1 MSFENYTLAQYK
13 IDIDDKGFKSV
24 WSEILEYCNSHDTK
38 NTLLDIYN
46 FGDLYE
52 TGLAHVN
59 KEDKKEQGIYYT
71 PTDVADILSNYLK
84 ELKGENVCDICCGTG
99 NLIISYLDK
108 IGKIEALN
116 LIKGGRLFLYDLDE
130 LALEICRTSIG
141 ILYGIEYIDNIH
153 CIKGDFLD
161 KSIHI
166 PKNSKVISNP
176 PYFKIK
182 EILENWDI
190 TTIIKD
196 SKEFYSAFMEKIV
209 KESETCVIITPFSF
223 IGSEK
228 FYSLRTFLNN
238 YNGFILSFDN
248 VPGNIFRGKKHGV
261 FNTNTSNA
269 VRASITVVENKE
281 GVKGFKISPL
291 IRFSTSE
298 REKLLTN
305 KMLNN
310 FISNKYQVITKE
322 NKKYY
327 KCFNELLP
335 VFKKW
340 NEYSS
345 KTFKSLLSKE
355 PTDYVLSMPKT
366 CRYFVSATSK
376 DLKRTGKITLYFK
389 DKESYEYAYC
399 LLNSSFAY
407 LYWRIYEGAITF
419 SDGLLK
425 SMPIFLS
432 ILNDDQKKEIHNVVS
447 KMIGEEDNYLVY
459 KKNASEMQENVK
471 FPKEYR
477 DTLNTILIDIF
488 DIKYDI
494 KEFDIIHSNS
504 VFIENKKD
512 GGIK

>member
-1 MSFENYTLAQYK
+1 MRFENYTLEQYK
-13 IDIDDKGFKSV
+13 TEIDTNGLSSV
-24 WSEILEYCNSHDTK
+24 WSEILRYCIK
-38 NTLLDIYN
+38 NDSKGTLLDVYN

-84 ELKGENVCDICCGTG
+84 ELRGENVCDVCCGTG

-108 IGKIEALN
+108 IGKIEAIN
-116 LIKGGRLFLYDLDE
+116 LIKEGRLYLYDLDE

-141 ILYGIEYIDNIH
+141 ILYGVEFIDNIH

-182 EILENWDI
+182 EILKTWDI
-190 TTIIKD
+190 TTIVKD
-196 SKEFYSAFMEKIV
+196 SKEFYSAFMEKII
-209 KESETCVIITPFSF
+209 KESETSVIITPFSF
-223 IGSEK
+223 IGSDK
-228 FYSLRTFLNN
+228 FYSLRTFLND
-238 YNGFILSFDN
+238 YNGFIISFDN
-248 VPGNIFRGKKHGV
+248 VPGNIFKGKKHGI
-261 FNTNTSNA
+261 FNSNTSNA
-269 VRASITVVENKE
+269 VRAAITVVENKDK
-281 GVKGFKISPL
+281 VKGFKVSPL
-291 IRFSTSE
+291 LRFLTSE

-305 KMLNN
+305 RILNN
-310 FISNKYQVITKE
+310 FISDEYQVITE
-322 NKKYY
+322 RNKKYY

-345 KTFKSLLSKE
+345 KTFNSLLSKE

-366 CRYFVSATSK
+366 CRYFVSATGK

-389 DKESYEYAYC
+389 DRESYEYAYC

-432 ILNDDQKKEIHNVVS
+432 NLNNDQKKEIHTVVS
-447 KMIGEEDNYLVY
+447 KMIEDEENYLVY
-459 KKNASEMQENVK
+459 KKNASKMQENVK

-477 DTLNTILIDIF
+477 DILNTILIDIF
-488 DIKYDI
+488 DIQFDI
-494 KEFDIIHSNS
+494 KKFDIIHSNS
-504 VFIENKKD
+504 ILIENKQD
-512 GGIK
+512 GGRL